1 MDTPLCSQARPG
13 RIAMNPEKEGGV
25 VGDHPPQDPL
35 NRIFGKNP
43 VRSFAL
49 IFFVL
54 LVLFAAWNIH
64 ALFYSGDDRSRS
76 VLLDVLPG
84 DSFRKVVTKMYED
97 GLTHYPETLVFW
109 GEVLGIDTNIRS
121 GEYGI
126 SGDMSPLRILMDL
139 HEGQRYFYKVTIPE
153 GFTVAQVAKRLSS
166 IGMGSETNI
175 LNTANDPAFVK
186 SLGVDSVSLEGY
198 LFPDTYFFPRMATPR
213 DAFRMMV
220 SRFWHDIN
228 GAKKK
233 KMEQEHLS
241 VEELVTLASIVQ
253 EETGNP
259 RDMPF
264 VASVFLNRLTRH
276 MRLQSDPTVI
286 YALNGRRRLHSRD
299 LQVDSPYNTY
309 KYPGLPP
316 TPISSPGEQA
326 IDAVLSPR
334 ETPYLYFVSD
344 GHGGHLYAETLQEQ
358 DEHIRKMIRS
368 RKKH

>member
-1 MDTPLCSQARPG
+1 
-13 RIAMNPEKEGGV
+13 MNPEGDAGRGV
-25 VGDHPPQDPL
+25 DNHSSETL
-35 NRIFGKNP
+35 HRIFGRNP
-43 VRSFAL
+43 VKSISV
-49 IFFVL
+49 IFLVL
-54 LVLFAAWNIH
+54 LALFSAWNIN
-64 ALFYSGDDRSRS
+64 ALFYAGNERSRP

-84 DSFRKVVTKMYED
+84 DSFRKVVTKMYSD
-97 GLTHYPETLVFW
+97 GLIHYPETLVFW
-109 GEVLGIDTNIRS
+109 GEILGIDTNIRS

-126 SGDMSPLRILMDL
+126 SGDMSPIRVLMDL

-153 GFTVAQVAKRLSS
+153 GFTLNQVAKRLSS
-166 IGMGSETNI
+166 IGMASKEDI
-175 LNTANDPAFVK
+175 LKTATDPAFVK
-186 SLGVDSVSLEGY
+186 SLGIDSTSLEGY

-220 SRFWHDIN
+220 SRFWHDLN
-228 GAKKK
+228 GSKKE

-241 VEELVTLASIVQ
+241 VEEMVTLASIVQ

-259 RDMPF
+259 KDMPY
-264 VASVFLNRLTRH
+264 VASVFMNRLTRH

-309 KYPGLPP
+309 KYSGLPP

-334 ETPYLYFVSD
+334 ETSYLYFVSD
-344 GHGGHLYAETLQEQ
+344 GHGGHLYAETLKEQ
-358 DEHIRKMIRS
+358 DEHIRKLIRS
-368 RKKH
+368 QKKP